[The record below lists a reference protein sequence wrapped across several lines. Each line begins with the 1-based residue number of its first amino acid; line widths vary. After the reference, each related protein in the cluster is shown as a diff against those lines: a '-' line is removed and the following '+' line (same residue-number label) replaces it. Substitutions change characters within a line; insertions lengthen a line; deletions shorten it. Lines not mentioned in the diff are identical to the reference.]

1 MRPTCMNMYIRVD
14 NKLVPAEG
22 VFGRLSPR
30 PGSGD
35 SGVAVKSFLTGLDPQ
50 TNYIIG

>member
-1 MRPTCMNMYIRVD
+1 MRPSFMYMYIHAD
-14 NKLVPAEG
+14 NKLLPAEG

-35 SGVAVKSFLTGLDPQ
+35 SGVAVKSFLAGLDHA
-50 TNYIIG
+50 IL

>member
-1 MRPTCMNMYIRVD
+1 MYIHVD
-14 NKLVPAEG
+14 HKLVPAEG
-22 VFGRLSPR
+22 GFGRLSPR

-50 TNYIIG
+50 TNYITG